1 MRLTKVKDM
10 EKNLTDAEK
19 FKSTWINAGVVEA
32 GSISCPSTV

>member
-1 MRLTKVKDM
+1 M

-19 FKSTWINAGVVEA
+19 FKSMRINAGIMEV